1 MKTKALSVVQW
12 KTNYYSP
19 DEIKP
24 AYITRRHMASNGP
37 HESLFAGVQLCKMQ
51 IIYVQGITKSRI
63 EIVGRVHI
71 EYMAS
76 H

>member
-1 MKTKALSVVQW
+1 
-12 KTNYYSP
+12 
-19 DEIKP
+19 
-24 AYITRRHMASNGP
+24 MASNGP

-51 IIYVQGITKSRI
+51 IIYVQGITKSRT